1 MRVVIDTNVLLVSIS
16 RKSHHHPIFRAIVA
30 GTIELCISNS
40 ILEEYQEKIA
50 EHWSVSM
57 SDNIGEVLVKSPF
70 VQKLDPRFKWT
81 LIAADPD
88 DDKFT
93 DCYIAA
99 SAKYLVTDDTHF
111 NILKKIKNPPINIIS
126 SDDFLLI
133 LEKM

>member
-70 VQKLDPRFKWT
+70 VKQFDPRFKWT

-88 DDKFT
+88 DDKFV
-93 DCYIAA
+93 DCAIAA
-99 SAKYLVTDDTHF
+99 QARFIVSEDRHF
-111 NILKKIKNPPINIIS
+111 NILKQNSNPFITAIIIAE
-126 SDDFLLI
+126 FKVI
-133 LEKM
+133 MGK